1 MAFGVASVFT
11 GVCMSGQPKVVEVV
25 ALQDAQ
31 LCVNCDMISDSKT
44 EECQVCGSRS
54 LINLANIL
62 GMVPSIRAIALPE
75 KSKPKFR
82 HAA

>member
-1 MAFGVASVFT
+1 MTS
-11 GVCMSGQPKVVEVV
+11 QPKLVEVV

-44 EECQVCGSRS
+44 EECEVCGSRS
-54 LINLANIL
+54 LISLAKIL
-62 GMVPSIRAIALPE
+62 GLVPQIRATALPTE
-75 KSKPKFR
+75 MPKPKFR